1 MAQDTDGPYS
11 FVNRCVNVVN
21 SLPEERDQC
30 ASKAH
35 SMGIRTSVSS
45 KSTTTKRVMF
55 LELEAMKKQ
64 KEIDE
69 QLTAKKRQ
77 AEIRKKHDEMDKLT
91 EEIAKLEK
99 EMERAK

>member
-1 MAQDTDGPYS
+1 
-11 FVNRCVNVVN
+11 
-21 SLPEERDQC
+21 
-30 ASKAH
+30 
-35 SMGIRTSVSS
+35 MGIRTSVSS

-99 EMERAK
+99 EMERAKRISEKEMEIARAGSSRASTSLRSVSPKPL